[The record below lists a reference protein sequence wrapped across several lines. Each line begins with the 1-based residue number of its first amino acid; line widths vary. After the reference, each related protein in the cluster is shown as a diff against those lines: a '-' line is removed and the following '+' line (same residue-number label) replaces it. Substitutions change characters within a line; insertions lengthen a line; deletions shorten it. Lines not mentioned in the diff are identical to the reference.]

1 MHRKLSALLSLIL
14 ILAVAL
20 AESALARTPEDYDAA
35 NPAQLSSDMLYSQAA
50 VLIDASSGDVLF
62 GKNER
67 DRMNPASTTKI
78 MTLLLGI
85 ESGIP
90 LEQQIAIPQAAAS
103 IPGDSSLIPVYPG
116 ETMSFGDLLLG
127 FMLASGNDGA
137 NAVAVLV
144 SGSVDGFV
152 ELMNRRAVEIGC
164 TDTHFANAHGYTDE
178 NHYTTAYDLALITRE
193 AMKNATFRQIVNNY
207 RGTIT
212 VNERGELN
220 LVSKYEIMKPTSKFY
235 YEGCIGVKTGTTS
248 AAGECFVG
256 AAEKDGA
263 TLISVAL
270 KSAKTEEEEYRWIDT
285 ARLFDFGWTCYD
297 TYTLDQMFEVAES
310 QLANVVISNAS
321 KDDPYGGRL
330 DLEIA
335 QISDTSYLRMVE
347 RNSATALSDAVSD
360 FCSKASIQLTRE
372 SLTAPISKGEII
384 GEFSYLDA
392 STGSIVTAKVVAGRD
407 VAEQIDPPTLLDY
420 FPFLR
425 IFSNKIFLALLIVL
439 AVLIVL
445 IVILALSRRAAKQR
459 RRRMI
464 YEQRRRE
471 YQRRQQSA
479 VQTRRRDPY
488 DEPPRRPRSASG
500 STGRS
505 GTRTP
510 PSRTSSGRSGRPGSS
525 GYDRRRPR

>member
-1 MHRKLSALLSLIL
+1 MHRKLSALLTLFL
-14 ILAVAL
+14 ILAVAI
-20 AESALARTPEDYDAA
+20 SAPAFARTPEDYDAA
-35 NPAQLSSDMLYSQAA
+35 VPSQLSADMLYSQAA
-50 VLIDASSGDVLF
+50 ILMDADSGDVLF

-90 LEQQIAIPQAAAS
+90 LTQEIAIPQAAADV
-103 IPGDSSLIPVYPG
+103 PGDSSLIPVYPG
-116 ETMSFGDLLLG
+116 ETMTFGDLLLG
-127 FMLASGNDGA
+127 FMLSSGNDGA

-144 SGSVDGFV
+144 SGTVDNFV
-152 ELMNRRAVEIGC
+152 ALMNQRAAQIGC
-164 TDTHFANAHGYTDE
+164 TDTHFANAHGYTNE
-178 NHYTTAYDLALITRE
+178 NHYTTAYDLALITRT
-193 AMKNATFRQIVNNY
+193 AMQNETFRQIVNNY
-207 RGTIT
+207 QGTIT
-212 VNERGELN
+212 VKERGELK

-270 KSAKTEEEEYRWIDT
+270 KSAKTEQEEYRWIDT
-285 ARLFDFGWTCYD
+285 TRLFDYGWTCYD
-297 TYTLDQMFEVAES
+297 TYTLDQMFEVAKG
-310 QLANVVISNAS
+310 QIANVVVSNAS
-321 KDDPYGGRL
+321 KDDPFGGKL

-347 RNSATALSDAVSD
+347 RNSATSLSDAVSD

-384 GEFSYLDA
+384 GDFSYLDA
-392 STGSIVTAKVVAGRD
+392 STGSIVTAKLVAGRD

-425 IFSNKIFLALLIVL
+425 IFSNRIFLALLIVL

-445 IVILALSRRAAKQR
+445 IVILAMSRRAAKQR

-471 YQRRQQSA
+471 YQRRQQSGA
-479 VQTRRRDPY
+479 QPRRRDPY
-488 DEPPRRPRSASG
+488 DVPPHRPRSTSG
-500 STGRS
+500 SAGRS
-505 GTRTP
+505 ATRSPSTRSTGTR
-510 PSRTSSGRSGRPGSS
+510 SGS
-525 GYDRRRPR
+525 YDRRRPR

>member
-14 ILAVAL
+14 ILAVVLSTPAF
-20 AESALARTPEDYDAA
+20 ARTPEDYDAA

-50 VLIDASSGDVLF
+50 VLMDATSGDVLF

-116 ETMSFGDLLLG
+116 ETMRFGDLLPG
-127 FMLASGNDGA
+127 FMLAS
-137 NAVAVLV
+137 
-144 SGSVDGFV
+144 
-152 ELMNRRAVEIGC
+152 
-164 TDTHFANAHGYTDE
+164 
-178 NHYTTAYDLALITRE
+178 AYDLALITRE

-285 ARLFDFGWTCYD
+285 TRLFDFGWTCYD

-445 IVILALSRRAAKQR
+445 IVILALSCRAAKQR

-479 VQTRRRDPY
+479 VQPRRRDPY